1 MQTNM
6 NRFTMFTAL
15 FTTCFRQSSCSMSYP
30 GELREKDI
38 LVQKQKDKV
47 FNERMFRI
55 RFRVI
60 CEKAQKHYEKNP
72 TPHPTPHPTS
82 SLHEKVC
89 KQPSIIQPKPHH
101 SADSSKVVNK
111 MIYEIQQSI
120 LEDELRELEPFI
132 NQHNPTNEMSSK
144 KEFERF
150 SKLSLD
156 EQLKEMD
163 I

>member
-1 MQTNM
+1 M

-15 FTTCFRQSSCSMSYP
+15 ITTCFRQSSCSMSYP
-30 GELREKDI
+30 GELREKEG
-38 LVQKQKDKV
+38 LVQKNKDIA

-72 TPHPTPHPTS
+72 TPHPTTHPTTHPTS

-101 SADSSKVVNK
+101 TSSNVVNK

-132 NQHNPTNEMSSK
+132 NQNNPTNEMSSK

-150 SKLSLD
+150 SKLTLD
-156 EQLKEMD
+156 EKLKEMD